1 MKKILTI
8 SAIFFLAACGGG
20 SKNGSSG
27 LAEMKAELE
36 SLRKQKDDIS
46 AKITALEK
54 QVLKAD
60 PSAAAA
66 ENAKLV
72 AITPVKLQ
80 DFEHYIDLQGRIST
94 ENMYYVTP
102 RGMGGQVKA
111 IYVKQGDKVSKGKLL
126 LKLDDAVIRQQ
137 MSSLRTQLNFAKD
150 IYERQQNVWKEGIGT
165 EVQVLNAKNNVES
178 LERQMDVLNEQLL
191 MTSVYAQASG
201 IAEEVN
207 IRIGEQ
213 FTGNPAAGIT
223 IINPSNLKAVV
234 EIPENYI
241 AKIQKGMPVVIE
253 VLDLNKTIKSNISL
267 ISELIGQNTRSF
279 TAEAKIPSDPAL
291 KPNEIVV
298 VKILDH
304 SSKDAIVAPI
314 ATIQSD
320 EKGKFVFEEEM
331 KDGKLIARK
340 KPVTIGDLYDEM
352 VEVRTGLNVDDKL
365 ITQGFQ
371 GLYDGQ
377 LIINK

>member
-165 EVQVLNAKNNVES
+165 EVQVLNAKNNVDS

-320 EKGKFVFEEEM
+320 EKGKFVFVEEM

>member
-165 EVQVLNAKNNVES
+165 EVQVHKRTKQEKQANQLNRIQARARHPKLVTD
-178 LERQMDVLNEQLL
+178 RK
-191 MTSVYAQASG
+191 SV
-201 IAEEVN
+201 V
-207 IRIGEQ
+207 
-213 FTGNPAAGIT
+213 
-223 IINPSNLKAVV
+223 
-234 EIPENYI
+234 
-241 AKIQKGMPVVIE
+241 
-253 VLDLNKTIKSNISL
+253 
-267 ISELIGQNTRSF
+267 
-279 TAEAKIPSDPAL
+279 
-291 KPNEIVV
+291 
-298 VKILDH
+298 
-304 SSKDAIVAPI
+304 
-314 ATIQSD
+314 
-320 EKGKFVFEEEM
+320 
-331 KDGKLIARK
+331 
-340 KPVTIGDLYDEM
+340 
-352 VEVRTGLNVDDKL
+352 
-365 ITQGFQ
+365 
-371 GLYDGQ
+371 
-377 LIINK
+377 

>member
-1 MKKILTI
+1 MKKIITI

-20 SKNGSSG
+20 SKNGSTG
-27 LAEMKAELE
+27 LTDMKAELE
-36 SLRKQKDDIS
+36 SLKKQKDDIS
-46 AKITALEK
+46 VKIAALEK

-72 AITPVKLQ
+72 AITPVKRQ

-94 ENMYYVTP
+94 ENIYYVTP

-111 IYVKQGDKVSKGKLL
+111 IYVKQGDKVNKGKLL

-165 EVQVLNAKNNVES
+165 EVQVLNAKNNVEG
-178 LERQMDVLNEQLL
+178 LEKQMAVLNEQLL

-201 IAEEVN
+201 IAEAVN

-253 VLDLNKTIKSNISL
+253 ILDLNKTINSTISL

-304 SSKDAIVAPI
+304 ASKDAIVAPI
-314 ATIQSD
+314 STIQSD
-320 EKGKFVFEEEM
+320 EKGKFVFVEEM

-352 VEVRTGLNVDDKL
+352 VEVKAGLSIDDKL

>member
-36 SLRKQKDDIS
+36 SLRKQEDDIS

-320 EKGKFVFEEEM
+320 EKGKFVFVEEM

>member
-111 IYVKQGDKVSKGKLL
+111 IYVKQGDRVNKGKLL

-207 IRIGEQ
+207 IRISEQ

-320 EKGKFVFEEEM
+320 EKGKFVFVEEM

>member
-27 LAEMKAELE
+27 LTEMKAELE

-54 QVLKAD
+54 QVIKAD

-72 AITPVKLQ
+72 AITPVKRQ
-80 DFEHYIDLQGRIST
+80 DFEHYIDLQGRIAT
-94 ENMYYVTP
+94 ENIYYVTP

-111 IYVKQGDKVSKGKLL
+111 IYVKQGDRVNKGKLL

-137 MSSLRTQLNFAKD
+137 MSSLRSQLNFAKD

-165 EVQVLNAKNNVES
+165 EVQVLNAKNNVEG
-178 LERQMDVLNEQLL
+178 LERQMAVLNEQLS
-191 MTSVYAQASG
+191 MTSVFAQASG
-201 IAEEVN
+201 IAEVVS
-207 IRIGEQ
+207 IRVGEQ

-279 TAEAKIPSDPAL
+279 TAEAKIPSDPSL

-320 EKGKFVFEEEM
+320 EKGKFVFVEEM

-352 VEVRTGLNVDDKL
+352 VEVRAGLNVDDKL

>member
-111 IYVKQGDKVSKGKLL
+111 IYVKQGDRVNKGKLL

-320 EKGKFVFEEEM
+320 EKGKFVFVEEM

>member
-320 EKGKFVFEEEM
+320 EKGKFVFVEEM

>member
-1 MKKILTI
+1 
-8 SAIFFLAACGGG
+8 
-20 SKNGSSG
+20 
-27 LAEMKAELE
+27 
-36 SLRKQKDDIS
+36 
-46 AKITALEK
+46 
-54 QVLKAD
+54 
-60 PSAAAA
+60 
-66 ENAKLV
+66 
-72 AITPVKLQ
+72 VKLQ

-320 EKGKFVFEEEM
+320 EKGKFVFVEEM